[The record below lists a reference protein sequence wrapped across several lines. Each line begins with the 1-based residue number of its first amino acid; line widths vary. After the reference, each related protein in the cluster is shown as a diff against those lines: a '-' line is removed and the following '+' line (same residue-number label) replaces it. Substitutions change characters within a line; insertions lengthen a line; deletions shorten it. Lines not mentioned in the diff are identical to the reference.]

1 MAAVLHSPSVEQS
14 MTSRG
19 RLTLITLPISCRKV
33 TFRFTF
39 NSSGNRLTATARN
52 PVVITSNSLP
62 FILFVPATDEL
73 TGSGL
78 Q

>member
-1 MAAVLHSPSVEQS
+1 
-14 MTSRG
+14 
-19 RLTLITLPISCRKV
+19 V

-52 PVVITSNSLP
+52 PVVNITSNSHP
-62 FILFVPATDEL
+62 FILFLPATNKL